1 MLQENCKNK
10 TYLITGGVRSGK
22 SSFALNLAKNAKHPF
37 FIATG
42 WAGDDEMSKRIKKHK
57 EERTE
62 IWTTIEEKLDLKA
75 AVASAIIQNADFIII
90 DCLTLWT
97 SNLMYDKKNVNSY
110 VSSLIGTLADTKI
123 PIVLVTNEVGLGI
136 VPNSKDGREFRD
148 ILGLVNQRLAKAV
161 DKVIFMVSGIPMEL
175 K

>member
-1 MLQENCKNK
+1 MPQENYKYK
-10 TYLITGGVRSGK
+10 TYLITGGVKSGK
-22 SSFALNLAKNAKHPF
+22 SSFALNLAKNAKNPF

-42 WAGDDEMSKRIKKHK
+42 WAGDDEMSDRIKKHK
-57 EERTE
+57 EERSR
-62 IWTTIEEKLDLKA
+62 IWATIEEKFNLKA
-75 AVASAIIQNADFIII
+75 AIASAVIQNADFIII

-97 SNLMYDKKNVNSY
+97 SNLIYDKKDINSY
-110 VSSLIGTLADTKI
+110 VSNLTETLTNIEI

-148 ILGLVNQRLAKAV
+148 TLGLVNQRLAKAV